1 MTEKGDKQLNI
12 DTEFK
17 NLIRPLRKEESMQL
31 ELNLVVGGCRD
42 PIITWNVTIQSPT
55 TNNRHTL
62 QRRLNCKEGTYAV
75 LESCT
80 CI

>member
-1 MTEKGDKQLNI
+1 MTDQRDTILIVDDMEVNRVILRGAFEKNY
-12 DTEFK
+12 
-17 NLIRPLRKEESMQL
+17 
-31 ELNLVVGGCRD
+31 VA
-42 PIITWNVTIQSPT
+42 IQSPT

>member
-1 MTEKGDKQLNI
+1 MIDDELKKILDDIKFVDKI
-12 DTEFK
+12 SDT
-17 NLIRPLRKEESMQL
+17 IRF
-31 ELNLVVGGCRD
+31 VD
-42 PIITWNVTIQSPT
+42 PIRKKVINYNNGNVTIQSPT